1 MPKQENKGSGM
12 ALNYEKLMAY
22 RPPDIR
28 ASYGARDCILY
39 ALGIGLGM
47 NPTDAQQLRFVYEKD
62 LVAFPTL
69 ATTLGWWGRLT
80 DPDFGIDE
88 RMVVLADQRVILHR
102 PLAAEGTLISRT
114 YVKEVI
120 DKGEGNAAIIQLARE
135 LKTEDGALVA
145 TVEGSTLLR
154 KHGGFG
160 GKITQSPEP
169 HAIPKREPDIV
180 CDLPTPPN
188 LAMIFRLTGDTNPL
202 HIDPDRAK
210 VAGFPRPILH
220 GMANFGVAAH
230 AVVRSFCDYRP
241 EALAS
246 IEARFAR
253 PVFPGE
259 TIRTQMWRDAD
270 RVSFRCSTVE
280 RGDVAVDNGLAVLR

>member
-1 MPKQENKGSGM
+1 M
-12 ALNYEKLMAY
+12 ALNYEKIMAY
-22 RPPDIR
+22 RPPEMR
-28 ASYGARDCILY
+28 FSYGARDCILY

-47 NPTDAQQLRFVYEKD
+47 DPTDAEQLRFVYEKN
-62 LVAFPTL
+62 LAAFPTMV
-69 ATTLGWWGRLT
+69 TTLGWWGRLT
-80 DPDFGIDE
+80 DPEFGIDE
-88 RMVVLADQRVILHR
+88 RMVVLADQRVVLHR
-102 PLAAEGTLISRT
+102 PLPVEGAMFSHS

-120 DKGEGNAAIIQLARE
+120 DKGDGNAAIIQMVRDLR
-135 LKTEDGALVA
+135 TEEGTLVA

-160 GKITQSPEP
+160 GKVTQSPEAHP
-169 HAIPKREPDIV
+169 IPVREPDAV

-188 LAMIFRLTGDTNPL
+188 LALIFRLNGDTNPL
-202 HIDPDRAK
+202 HIDPERAK

-220 GMANFGVAAH
+220 GIANFGVAAH
-230 AVVRSFCDYRP
+230 AILRSVCDYRV

-259 TIRTQMWRDAD
+259 TIRTQMWRDGD